1 MEREKKGVEGRGGDG
16 AKNYVQ
22 MFLKQDGRGLEWDG
36 FSLRFMLVVGSDFT
50 RINDCLEFLKIDR
63 NNSD

>member
-36 FSLRFMLVVGSDFT
+36 FSLRFMVVVGSDFT
-50 RINDCLEFLKIDR
+50 RINDW
-63 NNSD
+63 